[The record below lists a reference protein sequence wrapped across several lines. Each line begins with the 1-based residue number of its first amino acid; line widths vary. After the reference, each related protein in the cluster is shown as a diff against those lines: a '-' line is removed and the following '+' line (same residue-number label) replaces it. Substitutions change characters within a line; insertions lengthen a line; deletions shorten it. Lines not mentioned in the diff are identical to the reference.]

1 MENSVQEVTNN
12 ELLSIQMDR
21 LPEIDSDP
29 LPSTVYHY
37 TDQRGLLGILESGK
51 LWATDY
57 RYLNDSSELLY
68 TYRLA
73 SQLARETLDASHGNL
88 AQRFLQEVGSAPRPD
103 VYVETPYYLCCFS
116 EIDNSLSQWREYGGE
131 QGFSLQFPGDISQ
144 MQVMATGQGRQN
156 PGITLLKVV
165 YDQDFHRRY
174 LTALISG
181 LVDLCNSPLME
192 YQLRQVGERE
202 ALAGI
207 LPFWWGQQ
215 DRVCYRFKH
224 PDFAVENEWRLV
236 IWGSHYTEQFRQGA
250 TITPYIQLEIFSFGH
265 PITPGPSGCLPL
277 AAVRHG
283 PSNLPAE
290 TKLALGRL
298 LLARGYPEE
307 KCSRLGSTTPAR
319 L

>member
-1 MENSVQEVTNN
+1 
-12 ELLSIQMDR
+12 MDR
-21 LPEIDSDP
+21 LPDINADP
-29 LPSTVYHY
+29 LPSAVYHY
-37 TDQRGLLGILESGK
+37 TDTQGLLGILESGK

-73 SQLARETLDASHGNL
+73 SQLAREALDGSHGPL
-88 AQRFLQEVGSAPRPD
+88 AQRFLEEVGSAPRPD

-116 EIDNSLSQWREYGGE
+116 EIDNSLSQWRAYGGK

-144 MQVMATGQGRQN
+144 FPIAAGQGQN
-156 PGITLLKVV
+156 PGITLLKVI
-165 YDQDFHRRY
+165 YDQDFHRQY
-174 LTALISG
+174 LTSLISG
-181 LVDLCNSPLME
+181 LVDLCSSELLE
-192 YQLRQVGERE
+192 YQVHQVGERE
-202 ALAGI
+202 ALDGI

-236 IWGSHYTEQFRQGA
+236 IWGSQYTEQFRQGA
-250 TITPYIQLEIFSFGH
+250 TITPYIDLELFSFGY
-265 PITPGPSGCLPL
+265 PTTPESTGSLPL
-277 AAVRHG
+277 SAVRHG
-283 PSNLPAE
+283 PSNLPTE

-298 LLARGYPEE
+298 LVARGYPENT
-307 KCSRLGSTTPAR
+307 CSRLGSTTPAR